1 MLEWKESPMSRPKI
15 FPAAALLGL
24 VFAASCTS
32 AEVEREQAQRRN
44 LSMDMFRSLIDEG
57 TLTPVDSMG
66 DSFST
71 YPQDMDDDGYMK
83 ELLTEYR
90 GDRGEDE
97 QPVSGDE
104 GPAGDQDTARDDP
117 ADIQFPLDEVQ
128 EVINPYAVFGQR
140 ILVHHDEYGD
150 PTGLITKPY
159 SVRPGMGEKILWLLN
174 NYGGFQ
180 LWNPESGAQPLG
192 TLRAEVQPDFELE
205 QFATNLRSSGP
216 DTGVSINI
224 ADWVLATADSDT
236 LSDFEYFL
244 DVMFAGP
251 PQIEIEAKI
260 VEYVVSDTLDIGVG
274 PINDSTPVVGLP
286 DSGLFDS
293 FNWAF
298 PNRTGGTE
306 FLTTLQAVHDGT
318 AYNFMFELLAS
329 YENVEITSRPKVA
342 VREGTRA
349 TIESTQQIPYYQ
361 ITGVNNSGGVNAT
374 LAYQEVGVRMYAI
387 PRLVG
392 GNTISLEIEIEAS
405 QQTGTDVSFITTGG
419 EEISTP
425 TLGVRRSNTLV
436 YLKPGQAVILG
447 GLITERTVED
457 QKKVPF
463 LGDIPVMGALFR
475 SKYMRKELVSVL
487 FFIQPRVL
495 EGIDL
500 HRDF

>member
-1 MLEWKESPMSRPKI
+1 MSNPKI
-15 FPAAALLGL
+15 SVAAVLAGLTFAAAC
-24 VFAASCTS
+24 ASPG
-32 AEVEREQAQRRN
+32 VEREQEEGRN
-44 LSMDMFRSLIDEG
+44 ISMDMFRSLIEEG
-57 TLTPVDSMG
+57 TLKPVDSMN

-71 YPQDMDDDGYMK
+71 FPQDMDDDAYMK
-83 ELLTEYR
+83 RLLAEYR
-90 GDRGEDE
+90 DSEEEDDVAQAE
-97 QPVSGDE
+97 VPGPEEVQDPTVPV
-104 GPAGDQDTARDDP
+104 DDP
-117 ADIQFPLDEVQ
+117 AFTEEPSELQ
-128 EVINPYAVFGQR
+128 EMLNPYAVFGQR
-140 ILVHHDEYGD
+140 ILVHYDENGE

-180 LWNPESGAQPLG
+180 LWTPESGAQTLG
-192 TLRAEVQPDFELE
+192 TLRAEVQPNFEIE
-205 QFATNLRSSGP
+205 QFATNIRATGP
-216 DTGVSINI
+216 DSGVSINI
-224 ADWVLATADSDT
+224 ADWVLATGDADT

-260 VEYVVSDTLDIGVG
+260 VEYVVSDTIDIGVG
-274 PINDSTPVVGLP
+274 PVNDSTPNVGLP
-286 DSGLFDS
+286 DSVLFDN
-293 FNWAF
+293 FNWNF

-306 FLTTLQAVHDGT
+306 FLTTLQAVHDGAT
-318 AYNFMFELLAS
+318 YNFLLEMLAS
-329 YENVEITSRPKVA
+329 YENVEITSRPKTA

-361 ITGVNNSGGVNAT
+361 ITGVNNSGGVNAG

-392 GNTISLEIEIEAS
+392 GSTISLEIEIEAS
-405 QQTGTDVSFITTGG
+405 QQTGTDVSFVTTGG

-425 TLGVRRSNTLV
+425 TMGVRRSNTLV

-447 GLITERTVED
+447 GLITERSVED
-457 QKKVPF
+457 EKKVPF
-463 LGDIPVMGALFR
+463 LGDVPVLGYLFK
-475 SKYMRKELVSVL
+475 SNYKRKELVSVL
-487 FFIQPRVL
+487 FFIRPRVL